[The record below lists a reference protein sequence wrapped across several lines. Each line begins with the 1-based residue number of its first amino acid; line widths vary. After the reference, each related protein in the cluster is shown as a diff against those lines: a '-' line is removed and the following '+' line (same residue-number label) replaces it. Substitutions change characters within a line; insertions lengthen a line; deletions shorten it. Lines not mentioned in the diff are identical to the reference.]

1 MGACERG
8 CHSNCRALEGVSVDV
23 RSVVVVSDP
32 VVLTDVGVI
41 VVGVVVGISVLT
53 EDGVMVVDVCMV

>member
-1 MGACERG
+1 M
-8 CHSNCRALEGVSVDV
+8 
-23 RSVVVVSDP
+23 VVSDP

-41 VVGVVVGISVLT
+41 VVGVVVGISVPT